1 MGDSLVI
8 GETIQFGENNVNQY
22 LAIPHAE
29 PPVGNLRFKPT
40 VPLKGFPQILQAK
53 YMPPACHQY
62 TDMPF
67 PWYFNDPIKSENCLY
82 LNIWTPADASPQNP
96 KPVLFWIPSG
106 QFRFGS
112 TTLSFYSG
120 LVLSSEGNVIVV
132 TIGYRLGS
140 FGFLYTSTDDAPG
153 NAGLWD
159 ILTGLRWVKNNI
171 GYFGGD
177 PSQITIGGESSSAV
191 IVGRI
196 TESPLVTWL
205 YSRLIMESGS
215 PANLQTEFSG
225 INLKQSKELAKKLGC
240 ATEDIGDLQV
250 NQCLKNVPADVLE
263 KTEYEVFPGR
273 GGDFYPI
280 YGDELNPTNP
290 RRDLTILESDK
301 LGFFGDKNTPFT
313 REIALDATNK
323 FIEFHPDLQSAEKY
337 YVPALDLESVL
348 KNKVYERVPDDD
360 THLFRHDIYTGFGD
374 LDLVCPTVYFA
385 DQCAKQGNDVYYYNF
400 VHRYNSSPFAPWMG
414 VTHFS
419 ELQFVFGLPFL
430 YTSYYTEEERKLSRQ
445 IISYWTNFVKY
456 GQPDP
461 EWPTYTEDNPIY
473 KVIGSENAPENCIQ
487 LRLTTKQLATPHNAG
502 TPLLLRNPLEDS
514 LLVYDSDYA
523 SDLVPCSLRL
533 PFFYSFR
540 EAADN
545 LLAN

>member
-1 MGDSLVI
+1 MKIDVPFLLILCQGIILFSANGVSSEAVVQMGDSLVI

-22 LAIPHAE
+22 LAI

-140 FGFLYTSTDDAPG
+140 FGFLYTGTDDAPG

-240 ATEDIGDLQV
+240 ATDDQDIGDLQ
-250 NQCLKNVPADVLE
+250 
-263 KTEYEVFPGR
+263 
-273 GGDFYPI
+273 
-280 YGDELNPTNP
+280 
-290 RRDLTILESDK
+290 LTILESDK

-337 YVPALDLESVL
+337 YVPAIDLESVL

-385 DQCAKQGNDVYYYNF
+385 DQCAK
-400 VHRYNSSPFAPWMG
+400 S
-414 VTHFS
+414 
-419 ELQFVFGLPFL
+419 
-430 YTSYYTEEERKLSRQ
+430 RK
-445 IISYWTNFVKY
+445 
-456 GQPDP
+456 
-461 EWPTYTEDNPIY
+461 
-473 KVIGSENAPENCIQ
+473 
-487 LRLTTKQLATPHNAG
+487 
-502 TPLLLRNPLEDS
+502 
-514 LLVYDSDYA
+514 
-523 SDLVPCSLRL
+523 
-533 PFFYSFR
+533 
-540 EAADN
+540 
-545 LLAN
+545 